1 MTDVLR
7 THMAPVIGLEEDV
20 ALMASHAPLPVEVAE
35 LPAER
40 LPDYMVL
47 ALYFVVAEALAG
59 ARKAH
64 ARQARVGMTASTR
77 KLTVEVSDDGCEDA
91 AAERGTRLSSLTD
104 QLSAID
110 GCLDVESEPGR
121 GTTVR
126 VSIPRAS
133 V

>member
-1 MTDVLR
+1 MTNVLQS
-7 THMAPVIGLEEDV
+7 HMAPVIGLEEDV

-40 LPDYMVL
+40 VPDYMVL

-59 ARKAH
+59 ARRAH

-77 KLTVEVSDDGCEDA
+77 RLTVEVSDDGCEAA
-91 AAERGTRLSSLTD
+91 AAERRTHLSGLDD
-104 QLSAID
+104 QLAAID
-110 GCLDVESEPGR
+110 GRLDIESEPGH

-126 VSIPRAS
+126 VSIPCA
-133 V
+133 